1 MTMKI
6 VFAGTPENAATTLR
20 ELLRAGVEVV
30 LAITRPDAPVG
41 RKRVITA
48 NPVALAAEEL
58 GIPVL
63 KTAKLDADAVAQIT
77 STDATIGVVVAFG
90 VILRANALEALS
102 NGWFNLHYSD
112 LPKWRGAAPVQRS
125 LAAGDRQTAVTL
137 FKLDE
142 GLDSG
147 DVVGKVP
154 VEVGPTENAGEL
166 LSRLTGLGV
175 SLLLEQLPRI
185 EAGVATFTPQV
196 HSEATHAT
204 KPTRSDARLSPVT
217 EARELENLV
226 RGYTPE
232 PGAWFETNQ
241 GPVKVLRA
249 HEYLAS
255 SELSAGHIT
264 ATGGRVLLGCANGTT
279 LELLEVQP
287 AGKNPMNAADWH
299 RGLNSETT
307 VLP

>member
-1 MTMKI
+1 MT
-6 VFAGTPENAATTLR
+6 AS
-20 ELLRAGVEVV
+20 
-30 LAITRPDAPVG
+30 
-41 RKRVITA
+41 
-48 NPVALAAEEL
+48 PVALAAEEL

-63 KTAKLDADAVAQIT
+63 KTSKLDAVAVATIT
-77 STDATIGVVVAFG
+77 AAGATIGVVVAFG

-112 LPKWRGAAPVQRS
+112 LPRWRGAAPVQRS

-142 GLDSG
+142 GLDTG
-147 DVVGKVP
+147 DVAGKIP

-185 EAGVATFTPQV
+185 EAGIATFTPQV

-204 KPTRSDARLSPVT
+204 KPTRSDARLSPAS

-241 GPVKVLRA
+241 GTVKVIRA
-249 HEYLAS
+249 FEYLAP
-255 SELSAGHIT
+255 SEVSAGQIS
-264 ATGGRVLLGCANGTT
+264 ATDGRVLLGCANGTA